1 MKLSALLAIGAMSA
15 SCVPGA
21 SSSSSEPG
29 CVALDTVA
37 QNCPRNWGS
46 VPDEMATFCVKNAPF
61 FEAFRSK
68 GVCRGWLRYTRHL
81 FDGGPR
87 FCLYDPVTLALVGW
101 GAFDGKANFE
111 QFSCGIKRDD
121 FFDDQGCEATGC
133 VLPDAGAD

>member
-1 MKLSALLAIGAMSA
+1 MKLSALLAIWAMSA
-15 SCVPGA
+15 SCVPGT
-21 SSSSSEPG
+21 SSSSEPG
-29 CVALDTVA
+29 CVALATVA

-46 VPDEMATFCVKNAPF
+46 VPDEMAAFCAKNAPF

-68 GVCRGWLRYTRHL
+68 GVCKGRLRYTRHL

-101 GAFDGKANFE
+101 GAFDGKAGFE

-121 FFDDQGCEATGC
+121 FFDDQGCEGTTC
-133 VLPDAGAD
+133 MLPDGGAG